1 MSAEPTTINKFETGL
16 VLYQPQQILNDDA
29 FPVSF
34 NIFTYLNTE
43 KRRGAWQLIGR
54 LSRTLTAA
62 SLGNSSASPW
72 TFNIYTLLSITGEPN
87 AAIDV
92 GSVSISIAT
101 VPEKFVDLGNGL
113 FAFQGAITAIPNS
126 GIGGPT
132 VITVNNNFN
141 PGDSVL
147 IQGVGGMTQI
157 NSSIPYVLSAANS
170 TSITIPVD
178 SSTYGTYTSGGT
190 ATDITIN
197 AGSINYATGN
207 VILNNPDG
215 GGNAATITF
224 TYYPS
229 LPGMGIFDRNTNTTP
244 AINNIFMDT
253 KYTYQ
258 YVSGGFVQ
266 FPANITW
273 SLLDYQ
279 FPSSANY
286 WEDENNNPIFWITNN
301 AGTSGTQIYY
311 TNGTSG
317 ALWYPFNPTVDG
329 TNYLWQ
335 AKFLVPFRGRFF
347 AFNTWEG
354 PSLAASVNY
363 SNLVRCSAVG
373 TPFTTASGIIT
384 TVNASAWNDT
394 IPGQG
399 YAQPLPTNEPIQGVW
414 LCMNQI
420 IVKTTTQ
427 SFVITH
433 TGMNV
438 APFKIDLIDE
448 KEGTASGFGGA
459 NMGSYI
465 MNVGTRSIHNTS
477 PTSLL
482 GIDKKIINFVFNE
495 IDRMNQGLA
504 RVYANRDF
512 INRCNSFI
520 YPNGS
525 VGEHS
530 GDLSKSKADP
540 QL

>member
-62 SLGNSSASPW
+62 SLGNSGASIW
-72 TFNIYTLLSITGEPN
+72 SFNIYSTLVPPITGEPN
-87 AAIDV
+87 AAIDI
-92 GSVSISIAT
+92 GT
-101 VPEKFVDLGNGL
+101 VIITIEAGPDIVFTD
-113 FAFQGAITAIPNS
+113 QGDGTLTSPTGGNS
-126 GIGGPT
+126 GT
-132 VITVNNNFN
+132 
-141 PGDSVL
+141 
-147 IQGVGGMTQI
+147 
-157 NSSIPYVLSAANS
+157 
-170 TSITIPVD
+170 
-178 SSTYGTYTSGGT
+178 
-190 ATDITIN
+190 
-197 AGSINYATGN
+197 INYATGA
-207 VILNNPDG
+207 VALTHTAGAGI
-215 GGNAATITF
+215 ATTITF

-266 FPANITW
+266 FPANVTW
-273 SLLDYQ
+273 LLQDYQ
-279 FPSSANY
+279 FPSSTNY
-286 WEDENNNPIFWITNN
+286 WVDENNNPIFWITNN

-317 ALWYPFNPTVDG
+317 ASWYPFNPTVDG

-384 TVNASAWNDT
+384 TVNANAWNDT

-525 VGEHS
+525 VGGIASH
-530 GDLSKSKADP
+530 LS
-540 QL
+540 